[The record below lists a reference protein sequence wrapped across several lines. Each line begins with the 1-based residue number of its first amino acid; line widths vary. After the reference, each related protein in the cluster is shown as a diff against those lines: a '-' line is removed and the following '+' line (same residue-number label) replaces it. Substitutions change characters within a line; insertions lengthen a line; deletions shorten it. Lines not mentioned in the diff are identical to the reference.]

1 MRISDTTM
9 QILKNFA
16 TINANLLIR
25 PGNRL
30 TSIATTQSVLGTAE
44 VAETFPEE
52 VPIYDLPNFLSVLSM
67 DKGAD
72 LEFCG
77 DHVMITANGGT
88 IKYKYADASLLTA
101 PPENVQIQLE
111 VLFDFSIT
119 AKELADMKKV
129 SSLIGASVMSSE
141 KSTIMSIKCDGE
153 KSTILIGNPTKPDA
167 NQYSREIGE
176 TDVVLRADL
185 DMARVNF
192 VPDDYDV
199 AVCNPAFVYFKGKNG
214 GVEYYVSLETS
225 SELNG

>member
-67 DKGAD
+67 DKEAD

-77 DHVMITANGGT
+77 EHVMITANGGT

-119 AKELADMKKV
+119 AKELADMKKA
-129 SSLIGASVMSSE
+129 SSLIGASV
-141 KSTIMSIKCDGE
+141 MSIKCDGE